1 MPLGSRGIPWPP
13 ALSPWDL
20 ALLVVVTIMGTLLAY
35 VTDPKWK
42 AFLLGLPIPFT
53 IANLS
58 LAQPV
63 GPSHVLGMVVLLLFT
78 NLVRWLHYNA
88 KVAIVPAIALS
99 VAVYIAV
106 GSLLNAVIPKGT
118 LVFWVVCAL
127 TLAAG
132 ALLLALLPHRRETAH
147 RSPLP
152 VPVKIAAIAGVVAVI
167 VALKQVLGGFMTMF
181 PMVGT
186 IAAYEARHS
195 LWTIGRQIPIL
206 IVTAGPMMAVMWA
219 AQHFLAASIPLSLAA
234 GWVAFLAVMIPL
246 SIAQMRGADA
256 LGETPTPGVRP

>member
-1 MPLGSRGIPWPP
+1 MSLAGPGTPWHP

-35 VTDPKWK
+35 INDPKWK
-42 AFLLGLPIPFT
+42 AFLLGLPFPFT

-58 LAQPV
+58 LAQQV

-78 NLVRWLHYNA
+78 NLVRWLHYSG
-88 KVAIVPAIALS
+88 KVPIVPAIALS
-99 VAVYIAV
+99 VGVYIGA
-106 GSLLNAVIPKGT
+106 GSLLNWLVPSSAA
-118 LVFWVVCAL
+118 VFWIAFGL
-127 TLAAG
+127 TLCAG
-132 ALLLALLPHRRETAH
+132 ILLLVLLPHRRETAH

-167 VALKQVLGGFMTMF
+167 VVLKQVLGGFMTMF

-206 IVTAGPMMAVMWA
+206 IVTAGPMMAVMWV
-219 AQHFLAASIPLSLAA
+219 AQHCLQASIPLSLAA
-234 GWVAFLAVMIPL
+234 GWVVFLAIMIPL

-256 LGETPTPGVRP
+256 LEA